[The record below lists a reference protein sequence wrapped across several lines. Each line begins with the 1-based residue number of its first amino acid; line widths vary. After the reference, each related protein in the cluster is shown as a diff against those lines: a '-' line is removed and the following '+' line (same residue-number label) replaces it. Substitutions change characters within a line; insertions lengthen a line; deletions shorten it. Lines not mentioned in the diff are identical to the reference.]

1 MKRFSMAAIFGIAV
15 LLTFLAPVSAS
26 ASPSCEGLMNLKIP
40 DTTITSAAL
49 VPAGPYTPPG
59 RPGSKMPTYEMPA
72 LCSVH
77 LVVKPAI
84 NIEVWMPVDDW
95 NGRIATVGDGSQAG
109 FINYIDMVTP
119 LKLGYVTASTD
130 TGHAQIQGATGAQN
144 FAWAAG
150 DPEILIGYGYRGVHE
165 MTLKTKMVVAAFY
178 GKDAQYNYFIG
189 CSNAGRQALMEVQRY
204 PNDYDGVLA
213 GAPLV
218 SWTKQ
223 MAEQYLWEALVLFKD
238 PESNIPVNKL
248 PAIADASMAACDAND
263 GVKDGLISDPMR
275 CHFNPAVLLC
285 KAEDSPSCL
294 TAKQIE
300 SLKKLYSGPILD
312 GKAVYQGYMPGS
324 ENRWTLV
331 GTPEHYG
338 GALVSAQAFFRN
350 AMYQDPNWDFHT
362 WSYEKNLPELRKKLS
377 PILDAEDP
385 NIKPFQAHGGKLLIY
400 QGWADPTVAPMDTVR
415 YYEDIEAT
423 IKNPTDTARM
433 FMVPGM
439 YHCGGGPGPHTFDP
453 FSSLVGW
460 VEHQHAPDRIITSNA
475 PYNPLTAIGGPG
487 GGIGV
492 VNLDTPSTDVMRTR
506 PLCPYPQTA
515 QYTGQGSTD
524 DASNFVCKLPNSN

>member
-1 MKRFSMAAIFGIAV
+1 
-15 LLTFLAPVSAS
+15 
-26 ASPSCEGLMNLKIP
+26 
-40 DTTITSAAL
+40 
-49 VPAGPYTPPG
+49 
-59 RPGSKMPTYEMPA
+59 
-72 LCSVH
+72 
-77 LVVKPAI
+77 
-84 NIEVWMPVDDW
+84 
-95 NGRIATVGDGSQAG
+95 
-109 FINYIDMVTP
+109 
-119 LKLGYVTASTD
+119 
-130 TGHAQIQGATGAQN
+130 
-144 FAWAAG
+144 
-150 DPEILIGYGYRGVHE
+150 
-165 MTLKTKMVVAAFY
+165 
-178 GKDAQYNYFIG
+178 
-189 CSNAGRQALMEVQRY
+189 MEVQRY

-223 MAEQYLWEALVLFKD
+223 MAEQYLWEALVLLKD

-294 TAKQIE
+294 TAKQVE
-300 SLKKLYSGPILD
+300 SLKKIYSGPILD
-312 GKAVYQGYMPGS
+312 GKAVYQGYLPGS

-338 GALVSAQAFFRN
+338 GALFRRKLSSGTRCTRIRTGTSTPG
-350 AMYQDPNWDFHT
+350 AMRKIY
-362 WSYEKNLPELRKKLS
+362 PELRKKLS

-400 QGWADPTVAPMDTVR
+400 HGWADPTVAPMDTVR
-415 YYEDIEAT
+415 YYESVEAT

-453 FSSLVGW
+453 FSALVTW
-460 VEHQHAPDRIITSNA
+460 VEHKQAPEKIITSNA

-492 VNLDTPSTDVMRTR
+492 VNLDTPAAEVMRSRPLVPISTD
-506 PLCPYPQTA
+506 A

-524 DASNFVCKLPNSN
+524 DASNFVCKVPNSN